1 MRRHRSKLKGWVQCS
16 LLWYA
21 AKKGDLEATKLLLA
35 RDNIE
40 VNSKDDERGHS
51 LLLCAAKNGHLEV
64 TKLLLA

>member
-1 MRRHRSKLKGWVQCS
+1 